1 MTCPLSRRSRLGSSG
16 TSMSSLP
23 PTKTKTISIP
33 AGKEKLNPAHEPVHR
48 SSDDI
53 KSSFMYL
60 FQSLNVRTQHV
71 FVRNGPRQRIKVLH
85 QSVFLSLVRFTRN
98 TDQNGIATD
107 FPIRIPPDALVYCS
121 NSCGS
126 EPKGRI
132 SSEYE
137 SFICRGG
144 SSSIRSCACRP
155 CANPVPELSLGT
167 EVSSAS
173 AHRIGFLN
181 STTLQKKKR
190 IMNQGLVVRPGLAPE
205 TQTHVWYLGSEWSP
219 KRCHHKCGCKAKTF
233 PDALTT
239 RRSLSMDAI
248 SSFSSARVREI
259 PGAALTK
266 SANALRRGHSSALLM
281 APVSTSGTLFKLR
294 RGPEHHYVYYLSTA
308 K

>member
-1 MTCPLSRRSRLGSSG
+1 M
-16 TSMSSLP
+16 
-23 PTKTKTISIP
+23 
-33 AGKEKLNPAHEPVHR
+33 
-48 SSDDI
+48 
-53 KSSFMYL
+53 
-60 FQSLNVRTQHV
+60 

-144 SSSIRSCACRP
+144 SSGTRSCSCRP
-155 CANPVPELSLGT
+155 CANPAPGLSLGT

-219 KRCHHKCGCKAKTF
+219 KCCDQKCGCKAKMF

-239 RRSLSMDAI
+239 RRSLPMDAI

-281 APVSTSGTLFKLR
+281 AACEHRRNIVQARNGGAYHITMSTMS
-294 RGPEHHYVYYLSTA
+294 VI
-308 K
+308 